1 MNRAERRRQAKAKI
15 KGEAV
20 YQVKRS
26 DLEKLHEE
34 AIESVSKR
42 VVPMMLY
49 TSLMVLRDKY
59 GFGRKRLKD
68 FSEYVFSLYEG
79 LDREL
84 VTFDDLAEAI
94 ERETG
99 VVLTATKDGF
109 HADTDGVNKNER
121 AI

>member
-1 MNRAERRRQAKAKI
+1 M
-15 KGEAV
+15 
-20 YQVKRS
+20 KRS
-26 DLEKLHEE
+26 DLELLYEDALKD
-34 AIESVSKR
+34 VSKKT
-42 VVPMMLY
+42 VPLTLY
-49 TSLMVLRDKY
+49 ASLMVLRDKY